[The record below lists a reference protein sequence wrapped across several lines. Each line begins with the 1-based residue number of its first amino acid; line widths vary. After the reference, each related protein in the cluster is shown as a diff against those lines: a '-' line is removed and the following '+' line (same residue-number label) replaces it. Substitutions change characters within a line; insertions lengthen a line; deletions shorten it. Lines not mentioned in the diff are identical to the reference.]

1 LVALAL
7 AAPATAATI
16 TVTTSADGAVTAPAN
31 GLCTLREAIT
41 AANTNAAVDGCPAGS
56 ASATDTVVIPSGF
69 YIKLTHTGSNEE
81 NAVTGDLDITG
92 STVVAGGGQLTTAV
106 SGNLSDRVFDVQLDA
121 SVRISGLRIENG
133 QVSDADGGGILS
145 RRAALTLTNVLIT
158 RNSVNAGG
166 GFGLVTGGGVHNA
179 GGSLTISGSSI
190 SGNSAAAGSGQGGG
204 VGQSLFFGTPVLNI
218 TNSVIAGNTAGTE
231 GGGIHS
237 GFGDVDLANVVVA
250 ANTASGNGG
259 GFVFRAPLGGA
270 LNVSNVLFQENR
282 GSHGGAIWLNTGNLV
297 TLRGVKLL
305 KNQAT
310 AGAGGGLH
318 LTQAGTGSK
327 TVSEASISGNTATGS
342 GGGVFLGGTGSGS
355 VAISRTTI
363 NDNVSVDGDGIQNSV
378 TGGGT
383 VTIAN
388 STISRNGNT
397 AAGNGGGINHASGST
412 LVLANVTLNENAA
425 GISGAG
431 GHIFKTGAIT
441 VRNSIAANVVNGGN
455 CQGSG
460 VLTQGGRNLEQP
472 IGASPCGFA
481 VTGFPLLD
489 PLADNGGA
497 TQTHALQAGSAAI
510 NQGIGCETIDQRGVP
525 RPSACDIG
533 AYERVLCAGGV
544 VNRVG
549 TQGANRM
556 TGTNASEVFL
566 MLGGNDVLNPG
577 RGTDRACMGAGNDT
591 VRARDG
597 RRDILRGE
605 GGTRDR
611 LATRDSTDSFTG
623 FERFG

>member
-1 LVALAL
+1 M
-7 AAPATAATI
+7 AATI
-16 TVTTSADGAVTAPAN
+16 TVTTSADGAVTATPN

-56 ASATDTVVIPSGF
+56 ASVTDTVVIPSGF
-69 YIKLTHTGSNEE
+69 YIKLTHTGVNEE
-81 NAVTGDLDITG
+81 AAVTGDLDITG
-92 STVVAGGGQLTTAV
+92 STVVVGGGHLTTAV
-106 SGNLSDRVFDVQLDA
+106 SGNLSDRVFEVRLDA
-121 SVRISGLRIENG
+121 TVRISGLRIENG

-145 RRAALTLTNVLIT
+145 QGVLTLTNTLVT
-158 RNSVNAGG
+158 RNSVNGAGA
-166 GFGLVTGGGVHNA
+166 GLVTGGGVHNA
-179 GGSLTISGSSI
+179 GGTLTIAGSSI
-190 SGNSAAAGSGQGGG
+190 SGNSALGSFGQGGG
-204 VGQSLFFGTPVLNI
+204 VGQSVGLVGQRVLNI

-237 GFGDVDLANVVVA
+237 GFGDVDLTNTVVA

-270 LNVSNVLFQENR
+270 LNISNALFQENR
-282 GSHGGAIWLNTGNLV
+282 GSQGGAIWLNTGNPA

-318 LTQAGTGSK
+318 LTQGGTGSK

-388 STISRNGNT
+388 STISHNGNT

-425 GISGAG
+425 GTSG

-441 VRNSIAANVVNGGN
+441 VSNSIAANVMNGGN
-455 CQGSG
+455 CQGLG
-460 VLTQGGRNLEQP
+460 VLTQGGRNLENP
-472 IGASPCGFA
+472 VGGSPCGFA
-481 VTGFPLLD
+481 ITGLPLLG
-489 PLADNGGA
+489 PLTNNGGP
-497 TQTHALQAGSAAI
+497 TQTHALQAGSAALG
-510 NQGIGCETIDQRGVP
+510 QGLGCATIDQRGVP
-525 RPSACDIG
+525 RSLGGACDIG
-533 AYERVLCAGGV
+533 AYERVSCAGGV

-549 TQGANRM
+549 TQGRDRM

-577 RGTDRACMGAGNDT
+577 GGRDRACMGSGNDT

-597 RRDILRGE
+597 KRDILRGE
-605 GGTRDR
+605 GGRRDR
-611 LATRDSTDSFTG
+611 LVTRDSADSFTG